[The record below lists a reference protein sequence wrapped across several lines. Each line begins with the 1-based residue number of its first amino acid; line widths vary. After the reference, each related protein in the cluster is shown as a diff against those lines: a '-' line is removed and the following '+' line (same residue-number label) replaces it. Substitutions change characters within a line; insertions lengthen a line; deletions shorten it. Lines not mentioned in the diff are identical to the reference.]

1 MMSCLIQQ
9 VNGAPKPPAPAFVG
23 QKPEELQDVLPL
35 PLLALQLHIV
45 NASVFLDHKVVVPEQ
60 GQQFLKPSCKIRAKN
75 IMQKMQRHAN
85 ASCATPAAPT
95 GDWQD
100 GLCHRW
106 DQNISAR
113 MFFDGHSQTV
123 HFMPCRIAF
132 YLGKS
137 RLITWKTWR
146 HFRSTTGSSC
156 QRLWNHAMYSALAWR
171 HQTGTAQMPESFL
184 TLLRR

>member
-1 MMSCLIQQ
+1 MVHPSPQPQ
-9 VNGAPKPPAPAFVG
+9 
-23 QKPEELQDVLPL
+23 
-35 PLLALQLHIV
+35 PLLVRNQRNFKMSFRCHFLRFNFTSWMPAYFLITKSLFQSRV
-45 NASVFLDHKVVVPEQ
+45 NNSWSHPAKYE
-60 GQQFLKPSCKIRAKN
+60 LKTSCKRCKG
-75 IMQKMQRHAN
+75 MQMRHVL
-85 ASCATPAAPT
+85 ATPAAPT

-137 RLITWKTWR
+137 RLIMWKTWR

>member
-1 MMSCLIQQ
+1 MFESITHQIKNYQNLYETLRARRCDTTSGRLIR
-9 VNGAPKPPAPAFVG
+9 
-23 QKPEELQDVLPL
+23 
-35 PLLALQLHIV
+35 
-45 NASVFLDHKVVVPEQ
+45 
-60 GQQFLKPSCKIRAKN
+60 LKPSGSKN

-85 ASCATPAAPT
+85 ASCAIPAAPT